1 MLRAVLLQP
10 DRQYRSSELIAISGP
25 GYGAGK
31 RLLDEFEQSGIVRTT
46 RKGNQLLF
54 CANVHH
60 PIYPELL
67 AICRKTF
74 GIDDTVA
81 RELMS
86 FDGRIELAF
95 IFGSVAAGRE
105 RPDSDLD
112 LIIVGSLDRLELE
125 PVIKRLSETTGR
137 KVDLN
142 LHSPQ
147 EWACLVS
154 DRVIRSIFTDKPIF
168 LIGESPVNPWGP
180 ACG

>member
-81 RELMS
+81 SEFIS

-105 RPDSDLD
+105 RPHSDLD
-112 LIIVGSLDRLELE
+112 VMIVGRLDMVELE
-125 PVIKRLSETTGR
+125 PAIERLSKAIGR

-142 LHSPQ
+142 LHTPEQ
-147 EWACLVS
+147 WYLLQS
-154 DRVIRSIFTDKPIF
+154 DKVMRSIVNGKTI
-168 LIGESPVNPWGP
+168 LLAGRIGQ
-180 ACG
+180 A